1 MTPTPEKLFDMS
13 DTSDVS
19 DLVEMKARKILA
31 EAYEEVGFP
40 AFAKQARFGKRD
52 PEIKA
57 VKRALLIDPKS
68 IGEGEG

>member
-40 AFAKQARFGKRD
+40 AFAKQARFG
-52 PEIKA
+52 
-57 VKRALLIDPKS
+57 
-68 IGEGEG
+68 